1 MKERLTAAMDK
12 IGLPRLIIGLFL
24 IVFCVGAAILKLPMS
39 MLLSDMLV
47 RFGMN
52 AVLVLAMIPAIRAGT
67 GLNFGLPLGVIC
79 GLIGAVVAI
88 EYKFSGL
95 TSFLVALGVSI
106 PLAVLTGYLYGLL
119 LNRIKGQEMVV
130 GTYVGFSIVSGMCI
144 FWLLAPFHNPEMV
157 RAYGGTGLRNT
168 ITLESS
174 FDKILNNFLAFNIGQ
189 VQIPTGL
196 LLFFA
201 FLCLLLWFFSRSKSG
216 MAMHV
221 AGSNPRFAQSCG
233 INVNK
238 MRILGTVLSTVLA
251 AVGILVYNQSYG
263 FLSLYNGP
271 LMMAFPA
278 AAAILIGGAS
288 LRRATIGHV
297 IIGTFLFQSVLVVAS
312 PLFNV
317 IVEGSFSEIFRG
329 IISNGVILYALTTGR
344 EE

>member
-1 MKERLTAAMDK
+1 
-12 IGLPRLIIGLFL
+12 
-24 IVFCVGAAILKLPMS
+24 
-39 MLLSDMLV
+39 
-47 RFGMN
+47 
-52 AVLVLAMIPAIRAGT
+52 
-67 GLNFGLPLGVIC
+67 
-79 GLIGAVVAI
+79 
-88 EYKFSGL
+88 
-95 TSFLVALGVSI
+95 
-106 PLAVLTGYLYGLL
+106 
-119 LNRIKGQEMVV
+119 
-130 GTYVGFSIVSGMCI
+130 
-144 FWLLAPFHNPEMV
+144 
-157 RAYGGTGLRNT
+157 
-168 ITLESS
+168 
-174 FDKILNNFLAFNIGQ
+174 
-189 VQIPTGL
+189 
-196 LLFFA
+196 
-201 FLCLLLWFFSRSKSG
+201 

-317 IVEGSFSEIFRG
+317 
-329 IISNGVILYALTTGR
+329 R
-344 EE
+344 EELFRDLGASSANS